1 MSLSP
6 KNAGNR
12 PSSILKKD
20 KQNVGDM
27 KSPRVNSLNLGQRMQ
42 QSEESW
48 YQKPSILIQG
58 PVEPDPPILIN
69 NQKLKR
75 RIKRPCEMGEQTW
88 RSDKA
93 NRDT

>member
-12 PSSILKKD
+12 TSSILKKD
-20 KQNVGDM
+20 KQNAGDM
-27 KSPRVNSLNLGQRMQ
+27 KSPKVNSLNLTHRMQ

-58 PVEPDPPILIN
+58 LEPDPPLPVN
-69 NQKLKR
+69 PQKLKR
-75 RIKRPCEMGEQTW
+75 RIKRPCEMDEQTW

-93 NRDT
+93 NKDT